1 MPGKDALDMSL
12 DDRIKQA
19 QKDRRK
25 RKASPGN
32 NNSSTTNT
40 KKAATGTGI
49 TTQASKR
56 PKRNLSSSGAKNKRP
71 APLPNIKV
79 TIVNDKAKTKAAAPA
94 AAKPKPAART
104 TRNSNRKA
112 SINNENNS
120 AAAGSKIELKTRR
133 LSTSKHV
140 DSTMSN
146 VKVWNVKNDIDSEA
160 FFNVFKNEAEG
171 VKSGKI
177 NADANG
183 RSTGTGVLTFSS
195 LAFAQKFVKD
205 YDGVDLDGQ
214 PIKLELE

>member
-112 SINNENNS
+112 SINNGE
-120 AAAGSKIELKTRR
+120 
-133 LSTSKHV
+133 
-140 DSTMSN
+140 
-146 VKVWNVKNDIDSEA
+146 
-160 FFNVFKNEAEG
+160 
-171 VKSGKI
+171 KSFS
-177 NADANG
+177 
-183 RSTGTGVLTFSS
+183 RMRYSS
-195 LAFAQKFVKD
+195 LFLLKRIILLLPDQR
-205 YDGVDLDGQ
+205 LNS
-214 PIKLELE
+214 KLEGFQPPSTLIVPCLMSRFGTSRMTLILKHFSMFSRMKQKE